1 MRGDSILIVGS
12 IAIDTIEIGTE
23 RYENLLGGST
33 TYATIAAGKYSDV
46 NVVGVIGTDFPQN
59 GHNIYNKYAANL
71 IDLKVEQG
79 KTFSWGGRYHDN
91 FDKRDTL
98 FTELGVFGAFSPK
111 LSLINKNQQFVFLAN
126 IHPSLQNSVINQCQA
141 KPVIVIDTM
150 NLWIETTLDELLTVL
165 SKSDI
170 LLINESEAEMLTGCL
185 NLDDAAVKLIELGP
199 PTVVIKRGSKGAVL
213 YQKMGEKIKIG
224 VYTIDKV
231 IDPTGAG
238 DTFGGGFVS
247 ALAQGKT
254 YKEALILGSA
264 LASICVEGI
273 GIDALEQATITEI
286 EHRQN
291 ILKTRLHLE

>member
-91 FDKRDTL
+91 FDDRDTL
-98 FTELGVFGAFSPK
+98 FTELGVFGEFNPK
-111 LSLINKNQQFVFLAN
+111 LSTINKNQQFVFLAN
-126 IHPSLQNSVINQCQA
+126 IHPSLQNSVIDQCQA
-141 KPVIVIDTM
+141 NPVIVIDTM
-150 NLWIETTLDELLTVL
+150 NLWIHTTRNELLTVL

-170 LLINESEAEMLTGCL
+170 LLINETEAEMLTECS
-185 NLDDAAVKLIELGP
+185 NLDDAATMLIGLGP
-199 PTVVIKRGSKGAVL
+199 SSVVIKRGSKGAVL
-213 YQKMGEKIKIG
+213 YDKMGEKITIG
-224 VYTIDKV
+224 VYPINEV
-231 IDPTGAG
+231 VDPTGAG

-254 YKEALILGSA
+254 YKEALVLGSA
-264 LASICVEGI
+264 LASICVDGV
-273 GIDALEQATITEI
+273 GIDALERATITEI
-286 EHRQN
+286 EHRKN
-291 ILKTRLHLE
+291 ILQDKVTS

>member
-91 FDKRDTL
+91 FDDRDTL
-98 FTELGVFGAFSPK
+98 FTELGVFGEFNPK
-111 LSLINKNQQFVFLAN
+111 LSTINKNQQFVFLAN
-126 IHPSLQNSVINQCQA
+126 IHPSLQNSVIDQCQA
-141 KPVIVIDTM
+141 NPVIVIDTM
-150 NLWIETTLDELLTVL
+150 NLWIHTTRNELLTVL

-170 LLINESEAEMLTGCL
+170 LLINETEAEMLTECS
-185 NLDDAAVKLIELGP
+185 NLDDAATMLIGLGP
-199 PTVVIKRGSKGAVL
+199 SSVVIKRGSKGAVL
-213 YQKMGEKIKIG
+213 YDKMGEKITIG
-224 VYTIDKV
+224 VYPINEV
-231 IDPTGAG
+231 VDPTGAG
-238 DTFGGGFVS
+238 DAFGGGFVS

-254 YKEALILGSA
+254 YKEALVLGSA
-264 LASICVEGI
+264 LASICVDGV
-273 GIDALEQATITEI
+273 GIDALERATITEI
-286 EHRQN
+286 EHRKN
-291 ILKTRLHLE
+291 ILQDKVTS

>member
-12 IAIDTIEIGTE
+12 IAIDTIEIGNE

-46 NVVGVIGTDFPQN
+46 NVVGVIGTDFPQR
-59 GHNIYNKYAANL
+59 GHDIYKKYASNL

-91 FDKRDTL
+91 FDDRDTL
-98 FTELGVFGAFSPK
+98 FTELGVFGEFDPK
-111 LSLINKNQQFVFLAN
+111 LSAINKNQQFVFLAN
-126 IHPSLQNSVINQCQA
+126 IHPALQNSVIDQCQA
-141 KPVIVIDTM
+141 NPTIIIDTM
-150 NLWIETTLDELLTVL
+150 NLWIDTTRSELLTVL

-170 LLINESEAEMLTGCL
+170 LVINESEAEMLTDCS
-185 NLDDAAVKLIELGP
+185 NLDDAATTLIGLGP
-199 PTVVIKRGSKGAVL
+199 PTVVIKRGSKGAAL
-213 YQKMGEKIKIG
+213 YSNVGEKITIG
-224 VYTIDKV
+224 VYPIDKV

-254 YKEALILGSA
+254 YKEALVLGSA
-264 LASICVEGI
+264 LASICVEGV
-273 GIDALEQATITEI
+273 GIDALEKATITEI
-286 EHRQN
+286 EHRQ
-291 ILKTRLHLE
+291 IVLQDKVTS